1 MIVYAVE
8 PGGKYVT
15 VEESLALHPEGK
27 RGFYVNLTNQCTC
40 ACTFCLRSL
49 KEMAEE
55 HSLWLKKEP
64 SEEEVWAE
72 LSMLPWD
79 KAEEIVFCGFG
90 EPTMRLEVLT
100 GLLRRIRAERPGVK
114 TRLNTNGLSDLY
126 FGRDTAPDFDGLLDT
141 ISISLNASNAERY
154 LELTRSRFGLPSF
167 EAMLTFAER
176 AKAYVPDVV
185 LTVVDHVEDDG
196 EILIS
201 APTCIMEGYY
211 KMPDATREVIRG
223 GILHTGDLGFFDER
237 GLLHVSGRK
246 KEMLVLSDG
255 TKVFL
260 PEYESELSAVLHGRD
275 LAVCERNGS
284 PVLVIRGR
292 PGEREAVLAAIK
304 PVMELR
310 PRGQQIKD
318 VIFTPSPLPRTS
330 TGKIKRWELNL

>member
-15 VEESLALHPEGK
+15 VKESLALHPEGK

-49 KEMAEE
+49 KEMAED
-55 HSLWLKKEP
+55 HSLWLKNEP

-72 LSMLPWD
+72 ISVLPWD
-79 KAEEIVFCGFG
+79 KVEEIVFCGFG

-100 GLLRRIRAERPGVK
+100 GLLRRIRDEHPGVK
-114 TRLNTNGLSDLY
+114 TRLNTNGLSDLH
-126 FGRDTAPDFDGLLDT
+126 FGRNTASDFDGLLDT

-196 EILIS
+196 EIARCRKICE
-201 APTCIMEGYY
+201 A
-211 KMPDATREVIRG
+211 
-223 GILHTGDLGFFDER
+223 R
-237 GLLHVSGRK
+237 GLRLRVR
-246 KEMLVLSDG
+246 
-255 TKVFL
+255 
-260 PEYESELSAVLHGRD
+260 PYEAE
-275 LAVCERNGS
+275 
-284 PVLVIRGR
+284 
-292 PGEREAVLAAIK
+292 
-304 PVMELR
+304 
-310 PRGQQIKD
+310 
-318 VIFTPSPLPRTS
+318 
-330 TGKIKRWELNL
+330 